1 MILASV
7 RLIRNHCLL
16 NGQFEF
22 GSFEFYGEVRKFSFS
37 GGGGV
42 GLLRG
47 GGVYFLGGGCFMA
60 SMRSLKSKI

>member
-47 GGVYFLGGGCFMA
+47 GGGYI
-60 SMRSLKSKI
+60 S